1 MAGIRGI
8 DLIGLLQDSLLGQG
22 LPPRPGQVIRGV
34 IESVKEGLAL
44 RVGDAVLSITGDAI
58 ANLQAGQQV
67 SAEVVQTDQG
77 FRLRLLSPQALP
89 TPPASTV
96 PSRPAGDPVSALL
109 ISVLESLGNVEA
121 APQAAQLPPHLSL
134 IHI

>member
-44 RVGDAVLSITGDAI
+44 RAVGRD
-58 ANLQAGQQV
+58 
-67 SAEVVQTDQG
+67 
-77 FRLRLLSPQALP
+77 
-89 TPPASTV
+89 
-96 PSRPAGDPVSALL
+96 
-109 ISVLESLGNVEA
+109 
-121 APQAAQLPPHLSL
+121 
-134 IHI
+134 